1 MSEPRRV
8 LMLAP
13 IATDNPYLACLIG
26 GLRAAA
32 PELVCEL
39 RVGVPLRRWLPVW
52 RGADVIHLHWPEYV
66 YTRADGCVNL
76 RRGLALLVA
85 LAGARALGR
94 RVVYTVHNLDPHDGG
109 GSRAQHLLQRQLL
122 RLASVVHVHDRLAAQ
137 AIHERYGRA
146 EQICCIPHGS
156 YCGCYPNT
164 VSRAAARAAL
174 GLDQRAFVY
183 LHLGQIR
190 RYKGTLELLD
200 AFAEL
205 APRDAALLIAG
216 QPVPPELGAL
226 VRARGAG
233 VPGARLAL
241 GAVPDERLQ
250 HYFNA
255 ADVAVLPY
263 RRVTTS
269 GAAALA
275 LSFGL
280 PVVAPARGGFVD
292 LVPGRG
298 LLYDPGQAGCLTQAL
313 ADARRIDLAAARAA
327 ALAWSDAN
335 SWAALAA
342 AHAAM
347 YRSAS

>member
-1 MSEPRRV
+1 MTKSRRI

-13 IATDNPYLACLIG
+13 VATNNPYLACLIG

-32 PELVCEL
+32 PDLACEL

-52 RGADVIHLHWPEYV
+52 RRTDVIHLHWPEYV
-66 YTRADGCVNL
+66 YTRPDGGADL
-76 RRGLALLVA
+76 RRGLALLLA
-85 LAGARALGR
+85 LAGARSLGR
-94 RVVYTVHNLDPHDGG
+94 RVIYTVHNLDPHDGG
-109 GSRAQHLLQRQLL
+109 GSRAHHLLQRELL
-122 RLASVVHVHDRLAAQ
+122 RLASAVHAHDQLAVQ
-137 AIHERYGRA
+137 AIRKRYGRV
-146 EQICCIPHGS
+146 ERVYCIPHGS
-156 YCGCYPNT
+156 YRGCYPNA
-164 VSRAAARAAL
+164 VGRAAARARL
-174 GLDQRAFVY
+174 GLDPGAFVY

-190 RYKGTLELLD
+190 RYKGTLELL
-200 AFAEL
+200 AAHAAL
-205 APRDAALLIAG
+205 APGAALLIAG

-226 VRARGAG
+226 VQARAAG
-233 VPGARLAL
+233 ESGVRLAL
-241 GAVPDERLQ
+241 GAVPDEQLQ

-269 GAAALA
+269 GAAVLA

-298 LLYDPGQAGCLTQAL
+298 LLYDPASGGLLQAL
-313 ADARRIDLAAARAA
+313 RDARELDLGAARAA

-335 SWAALAA
+335 DWANLAI

-347 YRSAS
+347 YRAS

>member
-1 MSEPRRV
+1 MSEPRRI

-13 IATDNPYLACLIG
+13 VATNNPYLDCLIG

-32 PELVCEL
+32 PDLACEL

-52 RGADVIHLHWPEYV
+52 QGADVIHLHWPEYV
-66 YTRADGCVNL
+66 YTRPDGGVDL
-76 RRGLALLVA
+76 RRGLALLLA

-94 RVVYTVHNLDPHDGG
+94 RVVYTMHNLDPHDGG
-109 GSRAQHLLQRQLL
+109 GSRAQHLLQRELL
-122 RLASVVHVHDRLAAQ
+122 RLSSAVHAHDQLALQ
-137 AIHERYGRA
+137 AIRDRYGRA
-146 EQICCIPHGS
+146 ERVYCIPHGS
-156 YCGCYPNT
+156 YHGCYPNT
-164 VSRAAARAAL
+164 VSRAAARAWL
-174 GLDQRAFVY
+174 GLDPGAFVY

-190 RYKGTLELLD
+190 RYKGTLELLA
-200 AFAEL
+200 AFSEL
-205 APRDAALLIAG
+205 APSDATLLIAG
-216 QPVPPELGAL
+216 QPVPPELGAREL
-226 VRARGAG
+226 AQAAGQPGVR
-233 VPGARLAL
+233 LTL
-241 GAVPDERLQ
+241 GAVPDEQLQ

-269 GAAALA
+269 GAAVLA

-280 PVVAPARGGFVD
+280 PVVAPARGGFVE

-298 LLYDPGQAGCLTQAL
+298 LLYDPAGAGLLRAL
-313 ADARRIDLAAARAA
+313 RDARGLELDAARAA

-335 SWAALAA
+335 SWATLAA

-347 YRSAS
+347 YRAG